1 MRKSQRAKLD
11 LGGVNHYS
19 LRIFC
24 VGTTRYRGFMFGFLR
39 FLSASICAGLLLTSG
54 VFADEE
60 VPASGAFV
68 TLEKAKGGAL
78 KYASSKADGKF
89 VIKSLSEGKYRMS
102 ITPPKRDRVADFA
115 MAVQGTFTGII
126 VIPDGKVVKAK
137 GGRPDRSGRKPGS
150 TILIPASVWR
160 KGPIWLN
167 VEIALEDVNGRF
179 DYVLSDEEDM
189 SVMVLGLE
197 EERAP

>member
-1 MRKSQRAKLD
+1 MS
-11 LGGVNHYS
+11 
-19 LRIFC
+19 IFPRLP
-24 VGTTRYRGFMFGFLR
+24 T
-39 FLSASICAGLLLTSG
+39 AISG
-54 VFADEE
+54 VVFCLALFFSSAATADEE
-60 VPASGAFV
+60 VPTSGAFV
-68 TLEKAKGGAL
+68 TLEKARGGAL

-102 ITPPKRDRVADFA
+102 ITPPRRDRTPEFD

-160 KGPIWLN
+160 KGPIWLD
-167 VEIALEDVNGRF
+167 VEIALEDVGGRF
-179 DYVLSDEEDM
+179 DYVLSDEEDV
-189 SVMVLGLE
+189 SVMLLVPE
-197 EERAP
+197 EELTP